1 VEETVTP
8 PQNFALEIQ
17 RNNDVNIDVNN
28 MLYAKNYS
36 FKNMIQNT
44 ECLKPC
50 CKAKAKTKTN

>member
-28 MLYAKNYS
+28 MVYAKNYS
-36 FKNMIQNT
+36 FKNIKIRQIMKI
-44 ECLKPC
+44 
-50 CKAKAKTKTN
+50 